1 MDPVRP
7 SLLYPLVYGL
17 AGFNR
22 FPRSYRHLAAG
33 LVRSGQVLA
42 KSIIESGT
50 KEEAQLLQ
58 DARIWLVTR
67 G

>member
-7 SLLYPLVYGL
+7 SLLYPLVYAL

-22 FPRSYRHLAAG
+22 FPRPYRHLAAG
-33 LVRSGQVLA
+33 LVRSGQVLT
-42 KSIIESGT
+42 KPIIESGT

-58 DARIWLVTR
+58 DARIWLVTQ